1 MYILAC
7 TWRMLLL
14 GKDALVGEEVCDE
27 VDGINEDVAAD
38 ITFSSAAKVKSY
50 LSNFG

>member
-1 MYILAC
+1 
-7 TWRMLLL
+7 MLLL

-38 ITFSSAAKVKSY
+38 ITFIQVAMLKSY

>member
-38 ITFSSAAKVKSY
+38 ITFGFSPAAKV
-50 LSNFG
+50 